1 MTHDMTY
8 KLNGILAVILL
19 SLATQQV
26 KAQDSA
32 PATPANPVIK
42 IGGNVYGGGNEGDT
56 EGNTKV
62 TIRSCEIH
70 GNVFGGARM
79 ADVTG
84 RAFVHI
90 DGAGSAGGEIKIKNV
105 YGGNDI
111 AGTVG
116 KNVDPSLITTAALPS
131 ELTEVGTTPGK
142 NDINDS
148 WVAFV
153 RTSKMATEDKNNR
166 IVIGTIFGGGNGDYN
181 YYNPGDKTGTDGENQ
196 VITATNYEIRDK
208 ETGNLIAESAEAFT
222 KPTLTKTYLELL
234 GGCLAHVYGGG
245 NNVTVTKNTTLCI
258 NNTSL
263 GLEKVIDPNNMR
275 GSLTDLA
282 QYMDK
287 STFQGDYSS
296 LDFTFA
302 RIFGGNNKAAMSIMP
317 VWNIQRGRIRDLYS
331 GGNEG
336 NMTSPYGLLMDID
349 PLGTVEEKEAGLY
362 IVNVYGGCRRAD
374 VDPIDPATGDTP
386 NTIQLPIDDP
396 RYNSY
401 KFPANLSART
411 IVRGGHIIN
420 VYGGNDI
427 SGHVFGGDAVGIYST
442 VFGDVYGAG
451 NGSYSYTDNP
461 ALGALD
467 NYRDFYY
474 NPADVRLKERE
485 YNNPTFE
492 YSSTD
497 ADVQSVEALNI
508 FRPNAEQ
515 ISIKL
520 FGSKQ
525 NPTYIM
531 GAVYLGGNSATLKRK
546 KGLAD
551 NEDPLVELKI
561 GSHVYVDKMY
571 LGNNGENMVTEDIL
585 HRYAAYQ
592 NTATG
597 ATVDSGTDDTK
608 FSKMDLTNKDI
619 FAKYMEGC
627 AMSLKPRVVF
637 DLIANNDQEEYDDY
651 SSYFGSFYCGGN
663 RGSMTW
669 PGTNTIEFNRKVII
683 FDKFVGGCNNAN
695 IAKTK
700 YNAEYLGGMIG
711 SVAEQAPGG
720 MEDENGNIKDCMIFN
735 LRGLKIKPMR
745 WKDRTNPHLG
755 LEWNTICY
763 TDGHNSQV
771 DPTDINRTIHRNDA
785 GDQHEFDRRLLGGN
799 IYGGCYESG
808 HMNGNVV
815 INLIDDVID
824 LTGEHAVF
832 DIVDP
837 ASHNPILYENDE
849 YTITKRNSGVILD
862 EQGMDP
868 LGVALNVFGGGYGKD
883 SEVWGSTTVNLRA
896 GHTFQ
901 IYGGGQ
907 LGPIGKSLEANG
919 QTTDFDGSE
928 YVFNGKHYKY
938 DARYS
943 TYVNMEDDDH
953 YAGSA
958 TADIPEIQFIYGGSF
973 EAPIMGNT
981 HVYLGNGRIFNS
993 FAGSCN
999 ADILGHTETYVGQS
1013 INRDGSATDGQIIQS
1028 FPYVIDHIYGGNDL
1042 GGKILGEIRAEQHPA
1057 ATDALKALT
1066 DCNFKERVG
1075 TTNGQ
1080 NLTKVYGYDASSNP
1094 NPGVLKASAYI
1105 EYSAGHVLNIFG
1117 GAYGDYDYKAEKY
1130 REYCNEDG
1138 SNKPGFSKPRLGNAF
1153 INFNPRSNTSNSVA
1167 QLFGAGQG
1175 QHYVIDRD
1183 VMQERS
1189 YTLIDIPQD
1198 LQQFKNLAVFGAGSY
1213 CGLGMDETLVNKTEA
1228 EIAELTAEQKTA
1240 YYASLDGKSAVID
1253 LARGQIKN
1261 VYGGS
1266 YNEGVTRRT
1275 VVNVPQGSTIVMTK
1289 QTDNEGN
1296 NIANTGC
1303 IFGGAYGEDV
1313 SYPCDVYESHVN
1325 YSSNDATVQGG
1336 IFGGNNNAR
1345 RTLFANVDINSTVYS
1360 NKAAGYQGY
1369 VYGAG
1374 FGPETWA
1381 HYTNVNLN
1389 NNAVVYKLYGG
1400 GSAGLV
1406 LNEPSLNAWKNERIA
1421 ASQEFDLTLG
1431 TGYTGEGYTEKYD
1444 LNPLAPW
1451 SELANGIEAGTVR
1464 DRGNGKEKYN
1474 TNVHINAGATVTG
1487 YAYGG
1492 GYGPQAVVSGDT
1504 YIDLLGGRV
1513 EKDIYAAGESG
1524 PVMCKFE
1531 AAETEFRACTNA
1543 FVKGGQVRNVYGGGW
1558 KGDVGYHGAGTLA
1571 VANDDVDG
1579 LTNVIIGTLNGTCL
1593 SNGIP
1598 VVERNAYGGGE
1609 GGAIYGTAHVS
1620 VNNGYIGY
1628 RFNGSDPMTTTF
1640 NAADY
1645 VEELHDMGNKD
1656 PEKRINGLAR
1666 SGNVFG
1672 GGYVANSYT
1681 ENAYVYMYNGQVRGS
1696 VYGGGEIG
1704 PVGRGTVK
1712 DVTGAPIVNAN
1723 AKIFKPGQTHVY
1735 VYGGKVNRNVF
1746 GGGRGYDNWGGD
1758 GTELYKDQPEIIAL
1772 MDLESKGF
1780 VFGETDVHIYGGE
1793 IGTKENVELGYG
1805 NVFGGGDIGFV
1816 YSGHGKKIG
1825 SHPEIIETEA
1835 TGANVNKNGLPKD
1848 GGGYFYKYY
1857 NDDYTPAVSDAAAIA
1872 QGMTVDC
1879 SVDVAPY
1886 CKVKA
1891 GQTITFDKLKTD
1903 ANGNF
1908 VLDAN
1913 GYPTKL
1919 SGQTITFGAGQDAGE
1934 YVPNEYLNLLR
1945 NKTAD
1950 GAQWEKLDLS
1960 GVIIHNAV
1968 FAGGNVSTGSDQI
1981 FVNTSTVYGNATA
1994 ALRDVY
2000 HRDLITV
2007 GSEHIGG
2014 LYGDGNL
2021 TFVDGFRELHISN
2034 YGTDYYGMETTIDK
2048 EKYEKLTDR
2057 ERAYF
2062 QRKYTAN
2069 SAHTY
2074 DYYVCKESHEF
2085 TAGNVTTY
2093 YIKGQKVAKS
2103 NWATFSSG
2111 FGDAEK
2117 AKWEAGSKVY
2127 NANAEIEDDEWIL
2140 MDDSEQQ
2147 NWTLYGV
2154 CTIYAGRLLN
2164 TIQRADYVGIWGS
2177 RLVLQGARDRVPE
2190 VANFTEY
2197 TINRVDEVSLN
2208 KMVTQNSGDSGD
2220 DASHGNYFGIYSI
2233 VNYLG
2238 NLTSDVKFT
2247 DIRTTSVGENSPNKA
2262 DGKTYYAWKE
2272 SKKNDRYR
2280 NNATSHNRVAL
2291 ASGVF
2296 LELINEPTT
2305 SSSDKNWGYITGV
2318 VELDLIDVKPGLGGG
2333 YVYAKNEHGQAT
2345 LNDSWSKVT
2354 LSPYNVHGVTHRRY
2368 TYNTTLGQLET
2379 SGNFVHNTKQIIDDC
2394 YPIHNLYSGTGA
2406 SPAHYWYIKGSIY
2419 VYDQYI
2425 SSYTGSA
2432 TAYPESISI
2441 PLSIM
2446 PGSHGKL
2453 TLREVQPNLYAYW
2466 DKDDKKLGSADADST
2481 FEVNGKHYA
2490 LNEPITYWDWNMLTA
2505 DQQSKFVKMTYTVV
2519 EKCQINGVEYNIGD
2533 AMLASDVPSS
2543 TATAKVW
2550 DADTE
2555 GYKEVEG
2562 KDVSYLIR
2570 QTNNVGHHTGYALTY
2585 DIDNPMVW
2593 NDYYT
2598 KVTDMDDKVNTTEYA
2613 AGKRMVN
2620 GVIQD
2625 SQPITKGDYIVGP
2638 TYRLT
2643 DSKSGVYGQ
2652 KEYHENDIISKSIV
2666 DSYPYAGLSDSE
2678 LEAKGQA
2685 KFEPAWVTTQP
2696 IDISGATINAGVAI
2710 SHAGYASNWGGA
2722 IKENVNI
2729 APAKLITST
2738 LKLSDQ
2744 DYLFAGDVLSEAA
2757 IKEKILAANP
2767 DWNSLSA
2774 AEKEENVNTF
2784 YTNHIDYIADA
2795 YYCTQDGKY
2804 GGKLYET
2811 TKAYDALDAWCSM
2824 SAEDRTHFAFNF
2836 DALDLLIDPNYG
2848 GNYGYKPQY
2857 DGYHPEA
2864 TEDEVKAGTASK
2876 LDNRYEPLNPPLY
2889 SATTPVDYT
2898 AKYNG
2903 ETALEYTD
2911 EDDQDISIAPGATI
2925 TREAYEDIP
2934 NEKYHY
2940 SPITVTS
2947 PGIYYVVN
2955 EPFIR
2960 GEIPYTAGEMISK
2973 AQYEALDPSQA
2984 EKVDV
2989 LNFPAAKAGT
2999 ATDNPLVDE
3008 YNNPITDDRGYDKV
3022 YNSVKYYYCRDSYKV
3037 GYNGMGVDVPVET
3050 GITSSW
3056 TGYPTTAK
3064 TYTNTNH
3071 DEVPEGII
3079 ITEGTY
3085 NSLNNLTVGPTTGLG
3100 KDLFTIIGTTP
3111 TETSTLY
3118 VSRESDIYDLSKE
3131 RVITVIYLYE
3141 YEESD
3146 ETGNNITPVSERHIL
3161 NIHLQFKS
3169 GVPQIGQLT
3178 KPNTVLPGSTVGLK
3192 TPQVSEGAFEVLTSG
3207 WELFASPEDAAE
3219 HKNGMPFVNNST
3231 KVYWY
3236 QDNYQIAYFAK
3247 TYLGKTYSNYVPLTV
3262 GNYHDIADVMAD
3274 VNNHMFIDHDRV
3286 KRAPKI
3292 YIDNRN
3298 TSEKNTDKSEL
3309 DMLKDLF
3316 DLSFHPRY
3324 NNDGDLNPAIADG
3337 ELKDHY
3343 GVNTSQIG
3351 AAKNLEFFLSDNMAP
3366 KKYSPTAEKPSTWT
3380 PIGDET
3386 KDGTGKFTHCFEG
3399 TLHGEGYTI
3408 SGLDNSLFKSLCGEV
3423 YNLGV
3428 TGTFTSAGIVDTGT
3442 GYIENCWI
3450 NTTGTPDAN
3459 VKPLFNTPA
3468 RTGSTN
3474 LVQIVNSYYPEENNY
3489 TDHAANAAY
3498 GKPIE
3503 KPLQSFFNGEVAYDL
3518 NGFYL
3523 NKRYYDHSNATGH
3536 DYEYLDTKDLNAQNK
3551 PTVKEGHYPVTDHFD
3566 YDYIENRYANV
3577 DFTFSGG
3584 SIPSSDDVR
3593 LVVDTDNNR
3602 SYYAPLWPDDYL
3614 FFGQRLTYGYVDGRP
3629 HQNTPTHITK
3639 SSGRLESDGTLSNRV
3654 YRAPAYFQS
3663 KEMSMAYY
3671 NPQAL
3676 FVDHMNGDVNS
3687 PIHRNMT
3694 AIDFTGSNG
3703 DVAGGYHEGLQ
3714 SNGHFF
3720 PPLLDNDGLTA
3731 LRNEGLT
3738 KNWLVYTPNATDDAQ
3753 TNSVV
3758 LDYLKEY
3765 PYIETDP
3772 NYRTVGATDEN
3783 HQTIHGHA
3791 VVKLAEN
3798 NFSAPEDRDHFLVD
3812 KQDFNAPIAYIIANG
3827 HRMWYQRKPDTYVDR
3842 TKGWEG
3848 ISIPFSA
3855 EVVTTQRKG
3864 EITHFYSGSRNS
3876 YNDTNTKIGHEYWLR
3891 EFKTGGT
3898 TDATDENVFRA
3909 NFNYPSTQPD
3919 WAAGNDKSY
3928 TNTFLWDYYY
3938 RYSNT
3943 GRQDKNTD
3951 TFQQDYYK
3959 EPKTYEDYAYAAAA
3973 KPYIIGF
3980 PGTTYYEFDLSGAWK
3995 ASNSANEINQLAK
4008 QIITFASHES
4018 TAQTPVT
4025 IAVSDD
4031 ECLAAKVPAD
4041 GYVFT
4046 PNYLSKE
4053 VAAGAYVLNSNIYTA
4068 VANGTTLTSG
4078 KTYYTSDA
4086 GAGEFKSNGSEVADG
4101 TNYFEMTKGAGSSY
4115 DVTAAATAGIPF
4127 RPYFTKAPGG
4137 VKEYRGVK
4145 SIAFNNTRSSLGN
4158 DEDQSEPEEAMD
4170 GELKITAKHA
4180 RIIVKSGLSKETT
4193 VHIVNAGGAVISV
4206 YTIQPGEVVETHVAA
4221 GVYLVNQTKIVVK

>member
-1 MTHDMTY
+1 MTY

-26 KAQDSA
+26 KAQDPA

-56 EGNTKV
+56 EGSTKV

-131 ELTEVGTTPGK
+131 ELTEVGKTAGK

-166 IVIGTIFGGGNGDYN
+166 IVVGTIFGGGNGDYN
-181 YYNPGDKTGTDGENQ
+181 YYNPGDVTGKDGQNQ
-196 VITATNYEIRDK
+196 NITATNYEIRDK
-208 ETGNLIAESAEAFT
+208 ATGDLIAESTTAFT

-245 NNVTVTKNTTLCI
+245 NNVTVTENTTLCI
-258 NNTSL
+258 NNTSK
-263 GLEKVIDPNNMR
+263 GLEKVIDPNNMT
-275 GSLTDLA
+275 GTLTDLA
-282 QYMDK
+282 QYMDM
-287 STFQGDYSS
+287 STFQGDYTS

-302 RIFGGNNKAAMSIMP
+302 RIFGGNNKAPMSIMP

-349 PLGTVEEKEAGLY
+349 PLGSIQEKEAGLY

-374 VDPIDPATGDTP
+374 VDPIDPETGDTP
-386 NTIQLPIDDP
+386 TTIQLPIDDP
-396 RYNSY
+396 RYSSY
-401 KFPANLSART
+401 KIPANLSART

-427 SGHVFGGDAVGIYST
+427 SGHVFGGDAVGIHST
-442 VFGDVYGAG
+442 IFGNVYGAG

-474 NPADVRLKERE
+474 NPAEVRLKERE

-497 ADVQSVEALNI
+497 AAVQSVEALNI

-520 FGSKQ
+520 LGTEQ

-531 GAVYLGGNSATLKRK
+531 GAVYLGGNSATLKKK

-585 HRYAAYQ
+585 HRYKGYQ

-597 ATVDSGTDDTK
+597 ETLDSGDGCTADTK
-608 FSKMDLTNKDI
+608 FSKMNLLDKDI

-637 DLIANNDQEEYDDY
+637 DLIANDDQEEYDDY

-695 IAKTK
+695 IAKTD

-711 SVAEQAPGG
+711 SVAEQQPNG
-720 MEDENGNIKDCMIFN
+720 MLEDPTDPTSPIKDCMIIN

-745 WKDRTNPHLG
+745 WKDRDNPHLG
-755 LEWNTICY
+755 LEWNTVCASNGNSDHPEANETLPKTIRRG
-763 TDGHNSQV
+763 TDTH
-771 DPTDINRTIHRNDA
+771 D
-785 GDQHEFDRRLLGGN
+785 FDRRLVGGN

-824 LTGEHAVF
+824 LTGDHAVF
-832 DIVDP
+832 DFVDH

-868 LGVALNVFGGGYGKD
+868 LGIAMNVFGGGYGKD
-883 SEVWGSTTVNLRA
+883 SEVWGSTTVNLKA

-901 IYGGGQ
+901 IFGGGQ
-907 LGPIGKSLEANG
+907 LGPIGKSLEDNG
-919 QTTDFDGSE
+919 VTSFAASD

-999 ADILGHTETYVGQS
+999 ADILGHTETYVGKS
-1013 INRDGSATDGQIIQS
+1013 INRDGTATNGQIIES
-1028 FPYVIDHIYGGNDL
+1028 FPYIIDHIYGGNDL
-1042 GGKILGEIRAEQHPA
+1042 GGKILGESRAEEYPDA
-1057 ATDALKALT
+1057 ADAQQALT
-1066 DCNFKERVG
+1066 HCNFKERVG

-1080 NLTKVYGYDASSNP
+1080 DLTKVYQYNAESNP

-1105 EYSAGHVLNIFG
+1105 EYSAGRVLNIFG

-1130 REYCNEDG
+1130 REYCDENG
-1138 SNKPGFSKPRLGNAF
+1138 TNKPGFSKPRLGNAF

-1167 QLFGAGQG
+1167 QLFGGGQG

-1198 LQQFKNLAVFGAGSY
+1198 LQLFKNLAVFGAGSY
-1213 CGLGMDETLVNKTEA
+1213 CGLGMEKTPA
-1228 EIAELTAEQKTA
+1228 Q
-1240 YYASLDGKSAVID
+1240 ASANPDQVSAVID

-1406 LNEPSLNAWKNERIA
+1406 LNEPSLIAWNNELTDGNKL
-1421 ASQEFDLTLG
+1421 DLTLG
-1431 TGYTGEGYTEKYD
+1431 TGYTGNGNTVNFD
-1444 LNPLAPW
+1444 QNPLAPW

-1504 YIDLLGGRV
+1504 YIDLLGGTV

-1524 PVMCKFE
+1524 PVMCNYQ
-1531 AAETEFRACTNA
+1531 AAKTQFRACANA
-1543 FVKGGQVRNVYGGGW
+1543 FAKSGRVRNVYGGGW

-1579 LTNVIIGTLNGTCL
+1579 LTNVIIGTLNGTSL

-1598 VVERNAYGGGE
+1598 VVQRNAYGGGE

-1620 VNNGYIGY
+1620 LNNGYIGY
-1628 RFNGSDPMTTTF
+1628 RYEGSDPTTF

-1645 VEELHDMGNKD
+1645 VEELDDPTNPD
-1656 PEKRINGLAR
+1656 PERRVNGLLN
-1666 SGNVFG
+1666 SGNIFG

-1681 ENAYVYMYNGQVRGS
+1681 ENANVYMYKGQVRGS

-1704 PVGRGTVK
+1704 PIGRGTVK
-1712 DVTGAPIVNAN
+1712 EDVTGAPIINAN

-1735 VYGGKVNRNVF
+1735 IYGGQINRNVF

-1758 GTELYKDQPEIIAL
+1758 GTELYKDQPQIIAQ
-1772 MDLESKGF
+1772 MDLNSKGF
-1780 VFGETDVHIYGGE
+1780 VFGETDVHIYGGT
-1793 IGTKENVELGYG
+1793 IGTADNFDEGYG

-1816 YSGHGKKIG
+1816 YSGHGKRLGTRG
-1825 SHPEIIETEA
+1825 SALST
-1835 TGANVNKNGLPKD
+1835 TNGLPVD
-1848 GGGYFYKYY
+1848 GGGFYYQYY
-1857 NDDYTPAVSDAAAIA
+1857 AQDMTPAVSDAAAMDN
-1872 QGMTVDC
+1872 GMTMDC
-1879 SVDVAPY
+1879 SVEVEPY
-1886 CKVKA
+1886 SQVLPGKSLELPEL
-1891 GQTITFDKLKTD
+1891 QTD
-1903 ANGNF
+1903 ANGKF
-1908 VLDAN
+1908 VYEN
-1913 GYPTKL
+1913 GKPK
-1919 SGQTITFGAGQDAGE
+1919 QTGDMKTFNAGD
-1934 YVPNEYLNLLR
+1934 YVPYEYLNLLKDK
-1945 NKTAD
+1945 NTD
-1950 GAQWEKLDLS
+1950 TQNWSTLDLT
-1960 GVIIHNAV
+1960 GVLIRNAV

-1981 FVNTSTVYGNATA
+1981 FVNTNTVYGNATA

-2007 GSEHIGG
+2007 GTEHIGG

-2021 TFVDGFRELHISN
+2021 TFVDGFRELHIAN
-2034 YGTDYYGMETTIDK
+2034 YGTDFYGMS
-2048 EKYEKLTDR
+2048 EKISKAEYDELTDR

-2062 QRKYTAN
+2062 ELEYECLATCTDKNGKEYAVGNIISLTDFQALFADTEYINEDGTPKD
-2069 SAHTY
+2069 TY
-2074 DYYVCKESHEF
+2074 WE
-2085 TAGNVTTY
+2085 
-2093 YIKGQKVAKS
+2093 QK
-2103 NWATFSSG
+2103 
-2111 FGDAEK
+2111 
-2117 AKWEAGSKVY
+2117 
-2127 NANAEIEDDEWIL
+2127 
-2140 MDDSEQQ
+2140 
-2147 NWTLYGV
+2147 GV

-2164 TIQRADYVGIWGS
+2164 TIQRADFVGVYGS

-2190 VANFTEY
+2190 VADY
-2197 TINRVDEVSLN
+2197 TQYTVNRVDEISLN
-2208 KMVTQNSGDSGD
+2208 KCDSQAGDTGD
-2220 DASHGNYFGIYSI
+2220 DASHGNYFGIYNI

-2238 NLTSDVKFT
+2238 NLTSDNFFSNT
-2247 DIRTTSVGENSPNKA
+2247 RTTSTTNTSLNP
-2262 DGKTYYAWKE
+2262 DGQSYYAWKLA
-2272 SKKNDRYR
+2272 KINDRYR
-2280 NNATSHNRVAL
+2280 NNATSWNKVAL
-2291 ASGVF
+2291 ASGVY
-2296 LELINEPTT
+2296 LELTNEPTAGST
-2305 SSSDKNWGYITGV
+2305 ETDWGYITGV
-2318 VELDLIDVKPGLGGG
+2318 IELDLINVKQGLGGG
-2333 YVYAKNEHGQAT
+2333 YVYAKNEHGIAT
-2345 LNDSWSKVT
+2345 HHTDWDKVT
-2354 LSPYNVHGVTHRRY
+2354 LSPYNLSARTYRRFTY
-2368 TYNTTLGQLET
+2368 TTADASKIEMET
-2379 SGNFVHNTKQIIDDC
+2379 SGNFVHNVKQIVDDC
-2394 YPIHNLYSGTGA
+2394 YPTHNSYIGTDA

-2419 VYDQYI
+2419 VYNQYI
-2425 SSYTGSA
+2425 SAYTGSA
-2432 TAYPESISI
+2432 TSYSETVSI
-2441 PLSIM
+2441 PLSIRA
-2446 PGSHGKL
+2446 GAHGRL
-2453 TLREVQPNLYAYW
+2453 TLREVQPNLYAYY
-2466 DKDDKKLGSADADST
+2466 DKNGAKLGSDGA
-2481 FEVNGKHYA
+2481 EENLEINGKHYE
-2490 LNEPITYWDWNMLTA
+2490 LNEPISYWDWSTLTA
-2505 DQQSKFVKMTYTVV
+2505 DQQLKFVEETYTVV
-2519 EKCQINGVEYNIGD
+2519 EKCKVGNKEYPVGYTMLSSDDEYTTFMNGTALAYD
-2533 AMLASDVPSS
+2533 AN
-2543 TATAKVW
+2543 TQN
-2550 DADTE
+2550 
-2555 GYKEVEG
+2555 YKEDPDKNAEFF
-2562 KDVSYLIR
+2562 LR
-2570 QTNNVGHHTGYALTY
+2570 LTNNVSHDTGYVLTF
-2585 DIDNPMVW
+2585 DMDNPGSW
-2593 NDYYT
+2593 NDYFT
-2598 KVTDMDDKVNTTEYA
+2598 KTQNLSDKITKKEYDDGKKKDNTT
-2613 AGKRMVN
+2613 
-2620 GVIQD
+2620 
-2625 SQPITKGDYIVGP
+2625 ITRADYTQGP
-2638 TYRLT
+2638 TYHMIGSVAT
-2643 DSKSGVYGQ
+2643 VYGQ
-2652 KEYHENDIISKSIV
+2652 KYYNVNDVIDNTIYN
-2666 DSYPYAGLSDSE
+2666 SYQDLKTNHSTA
-2678 LEAKGQA
+2678 LEGKGTQA
-2685 KFEPAWVTTQP
+2685 EFEKAWVTTQA
-2696 IDISGATINAGVAI
+2696 INVNGATINPGVAI
-2710 SHAGYASNWGGA
+2710 VPSEYSGYWGTTIIVGT
-2722 IKENVNI
+2722 NVVE
-2729 APAKLITST
+2729 AKLITST
-2738 LKLSDQ
+2738 LQLSEQ
-2744 DYLFAGDVLSEAA
+2744 EYLYAGDILSEDA
-2757 IKEKILAANP
+2757 IKAQIQTANP
-2767 DWNSLSA
+2767 TWNSTQ
-2774 AEKEENVNTF
+2774 VDDF
-2784 YTNHIDYIADA
+2784 YNNNSSYIGEA
-2795 YYCTQDGKY
+2795 YYCTSAGNY
-2804 GGKLYET
+2804 GGQLYHPT
-2811 TKAYDALDAWCSM
+2811 RAYEALQAWSAM
-2824 SAEDRTHFAFNF
+2824 SKEDRTNF
-2836 DALDLLIDPNYG
+2836 RYNYDALDLLIDPTYG
-2848 GNYGYKPQY
+2848 GTYGYKPQY
-2857 DGYHPEA
+2857 DGYAPGSAKAAVE
-2864 TEDEVKAGTASK
+2864 AGTATAQY
-2876 LDNRYEPLNPPLY
+2876 DNTTPLSPPLY
-2889 SATTPVDYT
+2889 SPTTAIDYT
-2898 AKYNG
+2898 AIYNG
-2903 ETALEYTD
+2903 DDPMTIGSRTISKDDKISREEY
-2911 EDDQDISIAPGATI
+2911 
-2925 TREAYEDIP
+2925 EAIP

-2947 PGIYYVVN
+2947 PGDYYVVK
-2955 EPFIR
+2955 EAFIR
-2960 GEIPYTAGEMISK
+2960 GDIPYTVGEVISK
-2973 AQYEALDPSQA
+2973 AQYDALDSQQKP
-2984 EKVDV
+2984 KVDV
-2989 LNFPAAKAGT
+2989 LTFPAGKAGS
-2999 ATDNPLVDE
+2999 DLGVLIDE
-3008 YNNPITDDRGYDKV
+3008 DDETVKDDRGYNHKYSEV
-3022 YNSVKYYYCRDSYKV
+3022 HYYYCRDPYK
-3037 GYNGMGVDVPVET
+3037 
-3050 GITSSW
+3050 ITSNGGGTSV
-3056 TGYPTTAK
+3056 TTAGIK
-3064 TYTNTNH
+3064 TPTQTTYSVNQT
-3071 DEVPEGII
+3071 VPLGIVI
-3079 ITEGTY
+3079 DHSNY
-3085 NSLNNLTVGPTTGLG
+3085 DALKNLTV
-3100 KDLFTIIGTTP
+3100 KDNHQLFEIVGNVP

-3118 VSRESDIYDLSKE
+3118 VARESDIYDLSKE
-3131 RVITVIYLYE
+3131 KVITVIYLYE

-3146 ETGNNITPVSERHIL
+3146 ESGTNIQPISERHIV

-3178 KPNTVLPGSTVGLK
+3178 KPNTVLPGSTVGMRVPEVK
-3192 TPQVSEGAFEVLTSG
+3192 TGAFEILNSG
-3207 WELFASPEDAAE
+3207 WEVFANTEDAGQ
-3219 HKNGMPFVNNST
+3219 HKNGMPFVNNNT

-3236 QDNYQIAYFAK
+3236 QDNYQIAYYTK
-3247 TYLGKTYSNYVPLTV
+3247 TYLGKTYSNYVPLSV
-3262 GNYHDIADVMAD
+3262 GNYHDIADIMAD
-3274 VNNHMFIDHDRV
+3274 RENHMFIDHKDAQKYHRG
-3286 KRAPKI
+3286 PKI

-3298 TSEKNTDKSEL
+3298 TSEHNLHKSEL

-3316 DLSFHPRY
+3316 DLTLFPKYDDHDEPLDSIRKTDEGCSEIGGHNRL
-3324 NNDGDLNPAIADG
+3324 DPA
-3337 ELKDHY
+3337 
-3343 GVNTSQIG
+3343 QIG
-3351 AAKNLEFFLSDNMAP
+3351 ATKNLEFFLRDNV
-3366 KKYSPTAEKPSTWT
+3366 SPTYYTTWT
-3380 PIGDET
+3380 PIGDVT
-3386 KDGTGKFTHCFEG
+3386 TDGTGKFTKCFEG
-3399 TLHGEGYTI
+3399 TLHGDGYTI
-3408 SGLDNSLFKSLCGEV
+3408 SGLNNSLFQSLCGEV

-3428 TGTFTSAGIVDTGT
+3428 TGTFNSAGIVETGT
-3442 GYIENCWI
+3442 GYLENCWI
-3450 NTTGTPDAN
+3450 NTTGTPAAN

-3468 RTGSTN
+3468 RNTTMEDGKYVGK
-3474 LVQIVNSYYPEENNY
+3474 LKQVINSYYPTENGY
-3489 TDHAANAAY
+3489 SFTADADH
-3498 GKPIE
+3498 GTPIE
-3503 KPLQSFFNGEVAYDL
+3503 KPLLSFYNGEVAYDL

-3523 NKRYYDHSNATGH
+3523 NKRYYDQSDATG
-3536 DYEYLDTKDLNAQNK
+3536 YVYKYLDTKDLDAQSK
-3551 PTVKEGHYPVTDHFD
+3551 PKVKDEAYALTDHFD
-3566 YDYIENRYANV
+3566 YEYITNRYGNV
-3577 DFTFSGG
+3577 DFTFAGG
-3584 SIPSSDDVR
+3584 SVPTSDDER
-3593 LVVDTDNNR
+3593 LVVDLVNEKT
-3602 SYYAPLWPDDYL
+3602 YYAPIWPDDYL

-3629 HQNTPTHITK
+3629 HQDWPTYITK
-3639 SSGRLESDGTLSNRV
+3639 SSGRLESDGALSNRV
-3654 YRAPAYFQS
+3654 YRAPAYFRS
-3663 KEMSMAYY
+3663 KEMDIAYY
-3671 NPQAL
+3671 NPQAI
-3676 FVDHMNGDVNS
+3676 FVDHKNGDENAPV
-3687 PIHRNMT
+3687 HRYMT

-3738 KNWLVYTPNATDDAQ
+3738 KNWLVYTPNATADAQ

-3765 PYIETDP
+3765 PYVETDP

-3798 NFSAPEDRDHFLVD
+3798 NFSAPADRDHFLVD
-3812 KQDFNAPIAYIIANG
+3812 KQDFNAPIAYNIANG
-3827 HRMWYQRKPDTYVDR
+3827 HRMWYQRRPDTYVDR

-3864 EITHFYSGSRNS
+3864 EITHFYETSDAIQNS
-3876 YNDTNTKIGHEYWLR
+3876 ENGTNTKRGHEYWLR
-3891 EFKTGGT
+3891 EFTEGGQYK
-3898 TDATDENVFRA
+3898 EGNKVFEA
-3909 NFNYPSTQPD
+3909 NFTYPSSQPD

-3938 RYSNT
+3938 RYSSA
-3943 GRQDKNTD
+3943 GRQDKNSD
-3951 TFQQDYYK
+3951 TFQQDYYASSH
-3959 EPKTYEDYAYAAAA
+3959 TYEDYAYAAAA

-3995 ASNSANEINQLAK
+3995 ASNSANEIDQLAK
-4008 QIITFASHES
+4008 QVITFASPEAS
-4018 TAQTPVT
+4018 DTNPVT
-4025 IAVSDD
+4025 IAVSD
-4031 ECLAAKVPAD
+4031 EETLSTGTSFSGVTKD
-4041 GYVFT
+4041 GATFM
-4046 PNYLSKE
+4046 PNYMGKSIPK
-4053 VAAGAYVLNSNIYTA
+4053 GAFMLNA
-4068 VANGTTLTSG
+4068 
-4078 KTYYTSDA
+4078 
-4086 GAGEFKSNGSEVADG
+4086 
-4101 TNYFEMTKGAGSSY
+4101 AGSSY
-4115 DVTAAATAGIPF
+4115 DVTDAATAGVPF
-4127 RPYFTKAPGG
+4127 RPYFVGTPTSSEGG
-4137 VKEYRGVK
+4137 VKEFKDVQ
-4145 SIAFNNTRSSLGN
+4145 SITFNNTRSSLGN

-4170 GELKITAKHA
+4170 GELKITSKHA

-4206 YTIQPGEVVETHVAA
+4206 YTIQPGEVVETRVAA